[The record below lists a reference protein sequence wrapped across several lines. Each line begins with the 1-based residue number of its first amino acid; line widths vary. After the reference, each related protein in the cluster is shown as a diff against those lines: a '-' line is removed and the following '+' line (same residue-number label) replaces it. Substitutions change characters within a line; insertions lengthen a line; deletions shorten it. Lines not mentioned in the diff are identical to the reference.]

1 MKTKERLERGG
12 WEFDSYLSYLEVYVK
27 GDSLLWLNPKND
39 KVEMVKVNGIYSIPT
54 DDELEILCDK

>member
-27 GDSLLWLNPKND
+27 GDKLLWLNPKND

-54 DDELEILCDK
+54 DDELEILCEK